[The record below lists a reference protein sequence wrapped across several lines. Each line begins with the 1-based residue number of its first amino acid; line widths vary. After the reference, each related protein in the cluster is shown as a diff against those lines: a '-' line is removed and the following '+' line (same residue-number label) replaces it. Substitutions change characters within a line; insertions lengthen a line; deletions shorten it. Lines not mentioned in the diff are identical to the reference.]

1 MPITS
6 GDAKPRA
13 AERLQLRLFGEF
25 AAREGDSGIELTPR
39 GRKARGIL
47 AYLALTHRHRAS
59 REVVAELF
67 WSDRGEEQARA
78 SLRQSLAELRKALGL
93 CADAIEITRDT
104 MGLNAGL
111 FESDASSIIAAARE
125 RRLVELPALLQQV
138 DPELLRDLEGLSPAF
153 DAWLFAE
160 RTAQR
165 DRLVS
170 TLLEAAEGQLTM
182 ETARYVREIAN
193 QLERLDPGNE
203 GVARLG
209 MRADALEGNLASVHR
224 RYRRLSASLQ
234 SEFGV
239 QPSPE
244 THATF
249 TELTALRPMIDRPEL
264 GVAVDP
270 TTTASSPAGPAIE
283 PPVIIVAPVAWIGR
297 RSDGEAIATISTDE
311 ITTVLGR
318 HRDIRV
324 LAIDSSDLDRVA
336 DVCSTAV
343 VTYLLSGT
351 LREVGDQFRLNVKL
365 ASNDSGMLLWSEQ
378 ITIAEADLDKA
389 VDLIVARTV
398 GAVAPVIERDLILNL
413 PPRVQDANDSYAVY
427 ARARKL
433 ARTGETFAEIKEAA
447 DLLEGVVLRTPSD
460 VRARLLLVQLYNS
473 DFWQTS
479 AGHDTVELRARALTL
494 AREAWA
500 LDPHHPVVH
509 LRMGWCH
516 LRGGNWSEAGQA
528 LEKAL
533 GLGANNAR
541 VINAVG
547 TGLAFLGEIHEAEAT
562 IARAFAI
569 NPFPPP
575 DYHADA
581 AVVLALAE
589 RAEEA
594 EEQFRG
600 STHAGLHYRAVRLA
614 NASVNQ
620 PKESVIALATE
631 LRQGFARVW
640 RGMTPLDDDAIIEWT
655 ERFMPL
661 RQRAHRRL
669 IDDGLARGFA
679 LAS

>member
-1 MPITS
+1 MPITTEEIQ
-6 GDAKPRA
+6 PRT

-25 AAREGDSGIELTPR
+25 VAREGNTGQEVTPR
-39 GRKARGIL
+39 GRKARAIL
-47 AYLALTHRHRAS
+47 AYLALTNRNRAT
-59 REVVAELF
+59 REVVAELL

-104 MGLNAGL
+104 MLLNAGL
-111 FESDASSIIAAARE
+111 FESDASMVIAAARDGKIAE
-125 RRLVELPALLQQV
+125 VAALLQHI
-138 DPELLRDLEGLSPAF
+138 DSGLLRDLEGLSPAF
-153 DAWLFAE
+153 DDWLHVE
-160 RTAQR
+160 RATQHN
-165 DRLVS
+165 RLIT
-170 TLLEAAEGQLTM
+170 TLLDAAEGRLTM
-182 ETARYVREIAN
+182 ETAKHVREIAN

-203 GVARLG
+203 AVARLG

-224 RYRRLSASLQ
+224 RFRRLSASLE

-239 QPSPE
+239 TPSSE
-244 THATF
+244 TQSAF
-249 TELTALRPMIDRPEL
+249 SELTALRPILDQPEL
-264 GVAVDP
+264 GAGAGSVSTGAS
-270 TTTASSPAGPAIE
+270 TASSVIE
-283 PPVIIVAPVAWIGR
+283 PPVIIVAPVACIGGGE
-297 RSDGEAIATISTDE
+297 DGSAIASISTDE
-311 ITTVLGR
+311 IMTALGR

-351 LREVGDQFRLNVKL
+351 LRAVGRQFRLNVKL
-365 ASNDSGMLLWSEQ
+365 ASNESGMLLWSEQ
-378 ITIAEADLDKA
+378 IMIDEDAIDKA
-389 VDLIVARTV
+389 VDLIVELTV

-413 PPRVQDANDSYAVY
+413 PPRVNDTDHSYAVY

-447 DLLEGVVLRTPSD
+447 DLLESIVLRTPSD
-460 VRARLLLVQLYNS
+460 VRARLLLIQLYNT
-473 DFWQTS
+473 DFWQLS

-494 AREAWA
+494 AREASA

-509 LRMGWCH
+509 LRLGWCH
-516 LRGGNWSEAGQA
+516 LRGGNWAESTQA
-528 LEKAL
+528 FENAL
-533 GLGANNAR
+533 RLGPNNAR

-547 TGLAFLGEIHEAEAT
+547 SGLAFLGEIDQAQSL

-589 RAEEA
+589 RTDEA

-600 STHAGLHYRAVRLA
+600 STHAGLHYHAVRLA
-614 NASVNQ
+614 NAAGRQ
-620 PKESVIALATE
+620 PIERVSKLAAE
-631 LRQGFARVW
+631 LRLRFSRVW
-640 RGMTPLDDDAIIEWT
+640 RGASPLDDEAIIEWT

-669 IDDGLARGFA
+669 IDDGLARG